1 MAEFMDLE
9 YFAYIRV
16 SGEGDDKY
24 WLFSGDLV
32 CFCELG
38 DPYNLYIVGD

>member
-1 MAEFMDLE
+1 MDLE

-24 WLFSGDLV
+24 WVFSGDRMGDPV